1 MGFIMIDVI
10 IIGGGHN
17 GLVCANYLAMA
28 GKKVKI
34 IERRGIIGGAA
45 VTEEFYP
52 GFRNSVASYTVSLL
66 NPKVIKDLE
75 LKKYG
80 LKIVHRKVNNF
91 WPHKNGNCLAFL
103 LGDNE
108 LRNEISQFS
117 AQDSKALDRYFRDI
131 NMVAD
136 LIREFLLE
144 TPPNVGSGFKE
155 IFKTVKFGNRLRKLS
170 IEDQRIVM
178 DIFTKSVSDFL
189 NNYFENQYVKG
200 AFAFDGIVGN
210 YASSETPGSAY
221 VLMHHAF
228 GEVNGVRGVW
238 GHAIGGMGS
247 ITEAMSKSAREKGVE
262 IQLCNSVKRVVIKNN
277 KACGVLLDNGDRIEA
292 KIIVS
297 NLNPS
302 LLYNQLIRE
311 GELPLDFSRRMKNY
325 KNGSGTFRMNVAL
338 DKLPEFSCLSNQIR
352 SNSDYLTGGI
362 IIAPT
367 CEYIDKAY
375 LDSKQN
381 GWSKEPIV
389 EMLIPTTLDK
399 TLAPKG
405 KHVASLFCQQF
416 DPNVDWDSKREEVAD
431 LIINTVE
438 IYSPGFKESILGKQI
453 LSPLDLERVFGLVK
467 GDIMHGNMSLDQIYS
482 ARPMIGYG
490 NYRSP
495 IKNLYLCG
503 AGTHPGGGVTG
514 APGHNAANE
523 ILVDHR

>member
-1 MGFIMIDVI
+1 MIDAI

-28 GKKVKI
+28 GKRVKI
-34 IERRGIIGGAA
+34 YERRDIVGGAA
-45 VTEEFYP
+45 VTEEFHP

-66 NPKVIKDLE
+66 NPKVISDLE
-75 LKKYG
+75 LNKYG
-80 LKIVHRKVNNF
+80 LQIVHRKVNNF

-103 LGDNE
+103 LDDNE
-108 LRNEISQFS
+108 LRKEISQFS
-117 AQDSKALDRYFRDI
+117 IEDSRALDRYFRDI

-144 TPPNVGSGFKE
+144 TPPNVGSGIKE
-155 IFKTVKFGNRLRKLS
+155 IFKTIKFGNRLRKLS

-247 ITEAMSKSAREKGVE
+247 ITDAMSKSAAAKDVE
-262 IQLCNSVKRVVIKNN
+262 IELGTSVKRVIIKNN
-277 KACGVLLDNGDRIEA
+277 KACGVLLDNGNMEEA

-302 LLYNQLIRE
+302 LLYNQLIGE

-338 DKLPEFSCLSNQIR
+338 DKLPEFSCLNNQLR
-352 SNSDYLTGGI
+352 TNLDYLTGGI

-375 LDSKQN
+375 LDSKLN
-381 GWSKEPIV
+381 GWSKDPIV

-399 TLAPKG
+399 TLAPEG

-416 DPNVDWDSKREEVAD
+416 DPDVDWDSNREEVAE
-431 LIINTVE
+431 LIVDTVE
-438 IYSPGFKESILGKQI
+438 IYAPGFKNSILGKQI
-453 LSPLDLERVFGLVK
+453 FSPLDLERVFGLVK
-467 GDIMHGNMSLDQIYS
+467 GDIMHGNMSLDQIFS
-482 ARPMIGYG
+482 ARPIIGYG

-514 APGHNAANE
+514 APGHNAAQE

>member
-1 MGFIMIDVI
+1 MIDAI

-34 IERRGIIGGAA
+34 FESRGIIGGAA
-45 VTEEFYP
+45 VTEEFHP

-66 NPKVIKDLE
+66 NPKVISDLE
-75 LKKYG
+75 LNKYG
-80 LKIVHRKVNNF
+80 LQIVHRKVNNF

-103 LGDNE
+103 LDDNE
-108 LRNEISQFS
+108 LRKEISQFS
-117 AQDSKALDRYFRDI
+117 IEDSKALDRYFRDI

-144 TPPNVGSGFKE
+144 TPPNVGSGIKE
-155 IFKTVKFGNRLRKLS
+155 IFKTIKFGNRLRKLS

-247 ITEAMSKSAREKGVE
+247 ITDAMSKSAAAKDVE
-262 IQLCNSVKRVVIKNN
+262 IVLGTSVKRVIIKNN
-277 KACGVLLDNGDRIEA
+277 KACGVLLDNGDMEEA

-302 LLYNQLIRE
+302 LLYNQLIGE
-311 GELPLDFSRRMKNY
+311 GEVPLDFSRRMKNY

-338 DKLPEFSCLSNQIR
+338 DKLPEFTCLNNQLR
-352 SNSDYLTGGI
+352 TNLDYLTGGI

-375 LDSKQN
+375 LDSKLN

-399 TLAPKG
+399 TLAPEG

-416 DPNVDWDSKREEVAD
+416 DPDVDWDSNREEVAD
-431 LIINTVE
+431 LIIDTVE
-438 IYSPGFKESILGKQI
+438 IYAPGFKDSILGKQI
-453 LSPLDLERVFGLVK
+453 FSPLDLERVFGLVK
-467 GDIMHGNMSLDQIYS
+467 GDIMHGNMSLDQIFS

-514 APGHNAANE
+514 APGHNAAYE
-523 ILVDHR
+523 ILKDFK

>member
-1 MGFIMIDVI
+1 MIDAI

-34 IERRGIIGGAA
+34 FESRGIIGGAA
-45 VTEEFYP
+45 VTEEFHP

-66 NPKVIKDLE
+66 NPKVISDLE
-75 LKKYG
+75 LNKYG
-80 LKIVHRKVNNF
+80 LQIVHRKVNNF

-103 LGDNE
+103 LDDNE
-108 LRNEISQFS
+108 LRKEISQFS
-117 AQDSKALDRYFRDI
+117 IEDSKALDRYFRDI

-144 TPPNVGSGFKE
+144 TPPNVGSGIKE
-155 IFKTVKFGNRLRKLS
+155 IFKTIKFGNRLRKLS

-247 ITEAMSKSAREKGVE
+247 ITDAMSKSAAAKDVE
-262 IQLCNSVKRVVIKNN
+262 IVLGTSVKRVIIKNN
-277 KACGVLLDNGDRIEA
+277 KACGVLLDNGDMEEA

-302 LLYNQLIRE
+302 LLYNQLIGE

-338 DKLPEFSCLSNQIR
+338 DKLPEFTCLNNQLR
-352 SNSDYLTGGI
+352 TNLDYLTGGI

-375 LDSKQN
+375 LDSKLN

-399 TLAPKG
+399 TLAPEG

-416 DPNVDWDSKREEVAD
+416 DPDVDWDSNREEVAD
-431 LIINTVE
+431 LIIDTVE
-438 IYSPGFKESILGKQI
+438 IYAPGFKNSILGKQI
-453 LSPLDLERVFGLVK
+453 FSPLDLERVFGLVK
-467 GDIMHGNMSLDQIYS
+467 GDIMHGNMSLDQIFS

-514 APGHNAANE
+514 APGHNAAYE
-523 ILVDHR
+523 ILKDFK

>member
-1 MGFIMIDVI
+1 MIDAI

-28 GKKVKI
+28 GKRVKI
-34 IERRGIIGGAA
+34 YERRDIVGGAA

-66 NPKVIKDLE
+66 NPKVISDLE
-75 LKKYG
+75 LNKYG
-80 LKIVHRKVNNF
+80 LQIVHRKVNNF

-103 LGDNE
+103 LDDNE
-108 LRNEISQFS
+108 LRKEISQFS
-117 AQDSKALDRYFRDI
+117 IEDSRALDRYFRDI

-144 TPPNVGSGFKE
+144 TPPNVGSGIKE
-155 IFKTVKFGNRLRKLS
+155 IFKTIKFGNRLRKLS
-170 IEDQRIVM
+170 IEDQRIIM

-247 ITEAMSKSAREKGVE
+247 ITDAMSKSAAAKNVE
-262 IQLCNSVKRVVIKNN
+262 IELGTSVKRVIIKNN
-277 KACGVLLDNGDRIEA
+277 KACGVLLDNGDMEEA

-302 LLYNQLIRE
+302 LLYNQLIGE

-338 DKLPEFSCLSNQIR
+338 DKLPEFSCLNNQLR
-352 SNSDYLTGGI
+352 TNLDYLTGGI

-375 LDSKQN
+375 LDSKLN

-399 TLAPKG
+399 TLAPEG

-416 DPNVDWDSKREEVAD
+416 DPDVDWDSNREEVAE
-431 LIINTVE
+431 LIVDTVE
-438 IYSPGFKESILGKQI
+438 IYAPGFKNSILGKQI
-453 LSPLDLERVFGLVK
+453 FSPLDLERVFGLVK
-467 GDIMHGNMSLDQIYS
+467 GDIMHGNMSLDQIFS

-514 APGHNAANE
+514 APGHNAAQE

>member
-1 MGFIMIDVI
+1 MIDAI

-28 GKKVKI
+28 GKRVKI
-34 IERRGIIGGAA
+34 YERRDIVGGAA
-45 VTEEFYP
+45 VTEEFHP

-66 NPKVIKDLE
+66 NPKVISDLE
-75 LKKYG
+75 LNKYG
-80 LKIVHRKVNNF
+80 LQIVHRKVNNF

-103 LGDNE
+103 LDDNE
-108 LRNEISQFS
+108 LRKEISQFS
-117 AQDSKALDRYFRDI
+117 IEDSRALDRYFRDI

-144 TPPNVGSGFKE
+144 TPPNVGSGIKE
-155 IFKTVKFGNRLRKLS
+155 IFKTIKFGNRLRKLS

-247 ITEAMSKSAREKGVE
+247 ITDAMSKSAAAKDVE
-262 IQLCNSVKRVVIKNN
+262 IELGTSVKRVIIKNN
-277 KACGVLLDNGDRIEA
+277 TACGVLLDNGDMEEA

-302 LLYNQLIRE
+302 LLYNQLIGE

-338 DKLPEFSCLSNQIR
+338 DKLPEFSCLNNQLR
-352 SNSDYLTGGI
+352 TNLDYLTGGI

-375 LDSKQN
+375 LDSKLN
-381 GWSKEPIV
+381 GWSKDPIV

-399 TLAPKG
+399 TLAPEG

-416 DPNVDWDSKREEVAD
+416 DPDVDWDSNREEVAE
-431 LIINTVE
+431 LIVDTVE
-438 IYSPGFKESILGKQI
+438 IYAPGFKNSILGKQI
-453 LSPLDLERVFGLVK
+453 FSPLDLERVFGLVK
-467 GDIMHGNMSLDQIYS
+467 GDIMHGNMSLDQIFS

-514 APGHNAANE
+514 APGHNAAQE

>member
-1 MGFIMIDVI
+1 MIDAI

-34 IERRGIIGGAA
+34 FESRGIIGGAA
-45 VTEEFYP
+45 VTEEFHP

-66 NPKVIKDLE
+66 NPKVISDLE
-75 LKKYG
+75 LNKYG
-80 LKIVHRKVNNF
+80 LQIVHRKVNNF

-103 LGDNE
+103 LDDNE
-108 LRNEISQFS
+108 LRKEISQFS
-117 AQDSKALDRYFRDI
+117 IEDSKALGRYFRDI

-144 TPPNVGSGFKE
+144 TPPNVGSGIKE
-155 IFKTVKFGNRLRKLS
+155 IFKTIKFGNRLRKLS

-247 ITEAMSKSAREKGVE
+247 ITDAMSKSAAAKDVE
-262 IQLCNSVKRVVIKNN
+262 IVLGTSVKRVIIKNN
-277 KACGVLLDNGDRIEA
+277 KACGVLLDNGDMEEA

-302 LLYNQLIRE
+302 LLYNQLIGE

-338 DKLPEFSCLSNQIR
+338 DKLPEFTCLNNQLR
-352 SNSDYLTGGI
+352 TNLDYLTGGI

-375 LDSKQN
+375 LDSKLN

-399 TLAPKG
+399 TLAPEG

-416 DPNVDWDSKREEVAD
+416 DPDVDWDSNREEVAD
-431 LIINTVE
+431 LIIDTVE
-438 IYSPGFKESILGKQI
+438 IYAPGFKDSILGKQI
-453 LSPLDLERVFGLVK
+453 FSPLDLERVFGLVK
-467 GDIMHGNMSLDQIYS
+467 GDIMHGNMSLDQIFS

-514 APGHNAANE
+514 APGHNAAYE
-523 ILVDHR
+523 ILKDFK

>member
-1 MGFIMIDVI
+1 MIDAI

-34 IERRGIIGGAA
+34 FESRGIIGGAA
-45 VTEEFYP
+45 VTEEFHP

-66 NPKVIKDLE
+66 NPKVISDLE
-75 LKKYG
+75 LNKYG
-80 LKIVHRKVNNF
+80 LQIVHRKVNNF

-103 LGDNE
+103 LDDNK
-108 LRNEISQFS
+108 LRKEISQFS
-117 AQDSKALDRYFRDI
+117 IEDSKALDRYFRDI

-144 TPPNVGSGFKE
+144 TPPNVGSGIKE
-155 IFKTVKFGNRLRKLS
+155 IFKTIKFGNRLRKLS

-247 ITEAMSKSAREKGVE
+247 ITDAMSKSAAAKDVE
-262 IQLCNSVKRVVIKNN
+262 IVLGTSVKRVIIKNN
-277 KACGVLLDNGDRIEA
+277 KACGVLLDNGDMEEA

-302 LLYNQLIRE
+302 LLYNQLIGE
-311 GELPLDFSRRMKNY
+311 GEVPLDFSRRMKNY

-338 DKLPEFSCLSNQIR
+338 DKLPEFTCLNNQLR
-352 SNSDYLTGGI
+352 TNLDYLTGGI

-375 LDSKQN
+375 LDSKLN

-399 TLAPKG
+399 TLAPEG

-416 DPNVDWDSKREEVAD
+416 DPDVDWDSNREEVAD
-431 LIINTVE
+431 LIIDTVE
-438 IYSPGFKESILGKQI
+438 IYAPGFKDSILGVQI
-453 LSPLDLERVFGLVK
+453 FSPLDLERVFGLVK
-467 GDIMHGNMSLDQIYS
+467 GDIMHGNMSLDQIFS

-514 APGHNAANE
+514 APGHNAAYE
-523 ILVDHR
+523 ILKDFK

>member
-1 MGFIMIDVI
+1 
-10 IIGGGHN
+10 
-17 GLVCANYLAMA
+17 
-28 GKKVKI
+28 
-34 IERRGIIGGAA
+34 
-45 VTEEFYP
+45 
-52 GFRNSVASYTVSLL
+52 
-66 NPKVIKDLE
+66 
-75 LKKYG
+75 
-80 LKIVHRKVNNF
+80 
-91 WPHKNGNCLAFL
+91 
-103 LGDNE
+103 
-108 LRNEISQFS
+108 
-117 AQDSKALDRYFRDI
+117 
-131 NMVAD
+131 MVAD

-144 TPPNVGSGFKE
+144 TPPNVGSGIKE
-155 IFKTVKFGNRLRKLS
+155 IFKTIKFGNRLRKLS

-247 ITEAMSKSAREKGVE
+247 ITDAMSKSAAAKDVE
-262 IQLCNSVKRVVIKNN
+262 IVLGTSVKRVIIKNN
-277 KACGVLLDNGDRIEA
+277 KACGVLLDNGDMEEA

-302 LLYNQLIRE
+302 LLYNQLIGE

-338 DKLPEFSCLSNQIR
+338 DKLPEFTCLNNQLR
-352 SNSDYLTGGI
+352 TNLDYLTGGI

-375 LDSKQN
+375 LDSKLN

-399 TLAPKG
+399 TLAPEG

-416 DPNVDWDSKREEVAD
+416 DPDVDWDSNREEVAD
-431 LIINTVE
+431 LIIDTVE
-438 IYSPGFKESILGKQI
+438 IYAPGFKNSILGKQI
-453 LSPLDLERVFGLVK
+453 FSPLDLERVFGLVK
-467 GDIMHGNMSLDQIYS
+467 GDIMHGNMSLDQIFS

-514 APGHNAANE
+514 APGHNAAYE
-523 ILVDHR
+523 ILKDFK

>member
-1 MGFIMIDVI
+1 MIDAI

-34 IERRGIIGGAA
+34 FESRGIIGGAA
-45 VTEEFYP
+45 VTEEFHP

-66 NPKVIKDLE
+66 NPKVISDLE
-75 LKKYG
+75 LNKYG
-80 LKIVHRKVNNF
+80 LQIVHRKVNNF

-103 LGDNE
+103 LDDNE
-108 LRNEISQFS
+108 LRKEISQFS
-117 AQDSKALDRYFRDI
+117 IEDSKALDRYFRDI

-144 TPPNVGSGFKE
+144 TPPNVGSGIKE
-155 IFKTVKFGNRLRKLS
+155 IFKTIKFGNRLRKLS

-247 ITEAMSKSAREKGVE
+247 ITDAMSKSAAAKDVE
-262 IQLCNSVKRVVIKNN
+262 IVLGTSVKRVIIKNN
-277 KACGVLLDNGDRIEA
+277 KACGVLLDNGDMEEA

-302 LLYNQLIRE
+302 LLYNQLLGE
-311 GELPLDFSRRMKNY
+311 GEVPLDFSRRMKNY

-338 DKLPEFSCLSNQIR
+338 DKLPEFTCLNNQLR
-352 SNSDYLTGGI
+352 TNLDYLTGGI

-375 LDSKQN
+375 LDSKLN

-399 TLAPKG
+399 TLAPEG

-416 DPNVDWDSKREEVAD
+416 DPDVDWDSNREEVAD
-431 LIINTVE
+431 LIIDTVE
-438 IYSPGFKESILGKQI
+438 IYAPGFKDSILGVQI
-453 LSPLDLERVFGLVK
+453 FSPLDLERVFGLVK
-467 GDIMHGNMSLDQIYS
+467 GDIMHGNMSLDQIFS

-514 APGHNAANE
+514 APGHNAAYE
-523 ILVDHR
+523 ILKDFK

>member
-1 MGFIMIDVI
+1 MIDAI

-28 GKKVKI
+28 GKRVKI
-34 IERRGIIGGAA
+34 YERRDIIGGAA
-45 VTEEFYP
+45 VTEEFHP

-66 NPKVIKDLE
+66 NPKVISDLE
-75 LKKYG
+75 LNKYG
-80 LKIVHRKVNNF
+80 LQIVHRKVNNF

-103 LGDNE
+103 LDDNE
-108 LRNEISQFS
+108 LRKEISQFS
-117 AQDSKALDRYFRDI
+117 IEDSRALDRYFRDI

-144 TPPNVGSGFKE
+144 TPPNVGSGIKE
-155 IFKTVKFGNRLRKLS
+155 IFKTIKFGNRLRKLS

-247 ITEAMSKSAREKGVE
+247 ITDAMSKSAAAKDVE
-262 IQLCNSVKRVVIKNN
+262 IELGTSVKRVIIKNN
-277 KACGVLLDNGDRIEA
+277 KACGVLLDNGDMEEA

-302 LLYNQLIRE
+302 LLYNQLIGE

-338 DKLPEFSCLSNQIR
+338 DKLPEFSCLNNQLR
-352 SNSDYLTGGI
+352 TNLDYLTGGI

-375 LDSKQN
+375 LDSKLN

-399 TLAPKG
+399 TLAPEG

-416 DPNVDWDSKREEVAD
+416 DPDVDWDSNREEVAE
-431 LIINTVE
+431 LIVDTVE
-438 IYSPGFKESILGKQI
+438 IYAPGFKNSILGKQI
-453 LSPLDLERVFGLVK
+453 FSPLDLERVFGLVK
-467 GDIMHGNMSLDQIYS
+467 GDIMHGNMSLDQIFS

-514 APGHNAANE
+514 APGHNAAQE

>member
-1 MGFIMIDVI
+1 MIDAI

-17 GLVCANYLAMA
+17 GLVCANYLAIA
-28 GKKVKI
+28 GKRVKI
-34 IERRGIIGGAA
+34 YERRDIVGGAA
-45 VTEEFYP
+45 VTEEFHP

-66 NPKVIKDLE
+66 NPKVISDLE
-75 LKKYG
+75 LNKYG
-80 LKIVHRKVNNF
+80 LQIVHRKVNNF

-103 LGDNE
+103 LDDNE
-108 LRNEISQFS
+108 LRKEISQFS
-117 AQDSKALDRYFRDI
+117 IEDSRALDRYFRDI

-144 TPPNVGSGFKE
+144 TPPKVGSGIKE
-155 IFKTVKFGNRLRKLS
+155 IFKTIKFGNRLRKLS

-247 ITEAMSKSAREKGVE
+247 ITDAMSKSAAAKDVE
-262 IQLCNSVKRVVIKNN
+262 IELGTSVKRVIIKNN
-277 KACGVLLDNGDRIEA
+277 TACGVLLDNGDMEEA

-302 LLYNQLIRE
+302 LLYNQLIGE

-338 DKLPEFSCLSNQIR
+338 DKLPEFSCLNNQLR
-352 SNSDYLTGGI
+352 TNLDYLTGGI

-375 LDSKQN
+375 LDSKLN
-381 GWSKEPIV
+381 GWSKDPIV

-399 TLAPKG
+399 TLAPEG

-416 DPNVDWDSKREEVAD
+416 DPDVDWDTNREEVAE
-431 LIINTVE
+431 LIVDTVE
-438 IYSPGFKESILGKQI
+438 IYAPGFKNSILGKQI
-453 LSPLDLERVFGLVK
+453 FSPLDLERVFGLVK
-467 GDIMHGNMSLDQIYS
+467 GDIMHGNMSLDQIFS

-514 APGHNAANE
+514 APGHNAAQE

>member
-1 MGFIMIDVI
+1 MIDAI

-28 GKKVKI
+28 GKRVKI
-34 IERRGIIGGAA
+34 YERRDIVGGAA
-45 VTEEFYP
+45 VTEEFHP

-66 NPKVIKDLE
+66 NPKVISDLE
-75 LKKYG
+75 LNKYG
-80 LKIVHRKVNNF
+80 LQIVHRKVNNF

-103 LGDNE
+103 LDDNE
-108 LRNEISQFS
+108 LRKEISQFS
-117 AQDSKALDRYFRDI
+117 IEDSRALDRYFRDI

-136 LIREFLLE
+136 LVREFLLE
-144 TPPNVGSGFKE
+144 TPPNVGSGIKE
-155 IFKTVKFGNRLRKLS
+155 IFKTIKFGNRLRKLS

-247 ITEAMSKSAREKGVE
+247 ITDAMSKSAAAKDVE
-262 IQLCNSVKRVVIKNN
+262 IELGTSVKRVIIKNN
-277 KACGVLLDNGDRIEA
+277 KACGVLLDNGDMEEA

-302 LLYNQLIRE
+302 LLYNQLIGE

-338 DKLPEFSCLSNQIR
+338 DKLPEFSCLNNQLR
-352 SNSDYLTGGI
+352 TNLDYLTGGI

-375 LDSKQN
+375 LDSKLN

-399 TLAPKG
+399 TLAPEG

-416 DPNVDWDSKREEVAD
+416 DPDVDWDSNREEVAD
-431 LIINTVE
+431 LIIDTVE
-438 IYSPGFKESILGKQI
+438 IYAPGFKNSILGKQI
-453 LSPLDLERVFGLVK
+453 FSPLDLERVFGLVR
-467 GDIMHGNMSLDQIYS
+467 GDIMHGNMSLDQIFS

-514 APGHNAANE
+514 APGHNAAQE

>member
-1 MGFIMIDVI
+1 MIDAI

-28 GKKVKI
+28 GKRVKI
-34 IERRGIIGGAA
+34 YERRDIVGGAA
-45 VTEEFYP
+45 VTEEFHP

-66 NPKVIKDLE
+66 NPKVISDLE
-75 LKKYG
+75 LNKYG
-80 LKIVHRKVNNF
+80 LQIVHRKVNNF

-103 LGDNE
+103 LDDNE
-108 LRNEISQFS
+108 LRKEISQFS
-117 AQDSKALDRYFRDI
+117 IEDSKALDRYFRDI

-144 TPPNVGSGFKE
+144 TPPNVGSGIKE
-155 IFKTVKFGNRLRKLS
+155 IFKTIKFGNRLRKLS

-247 ITEAMSKSAREKGVE
+247 ITDAMSKSAAAKDVE
-262 IQLCNSVKRVVIKNN
+262 IVLGTSVKRVIIKNN
-277 KACGVLLDNGDRIEA
+277 KACGVLLDNGDMEEA

-302 LLYNQLIRE
+302 LLYNQLIGE

-338 DKLPEFSCLSNQIR
+338 DKLPEFTCLNNQLR
-352 SNSDYLTGGI
+352 TNLDYLTGGI

-375 LDSKQN
+375 LDSKLN

-399 TLAPKG
+399 TLAPEG

-416 DPNVDWDSKREEVAD
+416 DPDVDWDSNREEVAD
-431 LIINTVE
+431 LIIDTVE
-438 IYSPGFKESILGKQI
+438 IYAPGFKNSILGKQI
-453 LSPLDLERVFGLVK
+453 FSPLDLERVFGLVR
-467 GDIMHGNMSLDQIYS
+467 GDIMHGNMSLDQIFS

-514 APGHNAANE
+514 APGHNAAQE

>member
-1 MGFIMIDVI
+1 MIDAI

-34 IERRGIIGGAA
+34 FESRGIIGGAA
-45 VTEEFYP
+45 VTEEFHP

-66 NPKVIKDLE
+66 NPKVISDLE
-75 LKKYG
+75 LNKYG
-80 LKIVHRKVNNF
+80 LQIVHRKVNNF

-103 LGDNE
+103 LDDNE
-108 LRNEISQFS
+108 LRKEISQFS
-117 AQDSKALDRYFRDI
+117 IEDSKALGRYFRDI

-144 TPPNVGSGFKE
+144 TPPNVGSGIKE
-155 IFKTVKFGNRLRKLS
+155 IFKTIKFGNRLRKLS

-247 ITEAMSKSAREKGVE
+247 ITDAMSKSAAAKDVE
-262 IQLCNSVKRVVIKNN
+262 IVLGTSVKRVIIKNN
-277 KACGVLLDNGDRIEA
+277 KACGVLLDNGDMEEA

-302 LLYNQLIRE
+302 LLYNQLIGE

-338 DKLPEFSCLSNQIR
+338 DKLPEFSCLNNQLR
-352 SNSDYLTGGI
+352 TNLDYLTGGI

-375 LDSKQN
+375 LDSKLN

-399 TLAPKG
+399 TLAPEG
-405 KHVASLFCQQF
+405 KHGASLFCQQF
-416 DPNVDWDSKREEVAD
+416 DPDVDWDSNREEVAD
-431 LIINTVE
+431 LIIDTVE
-438 IYSPGFKESILGKQI
+438 IYAPGFKNSILGKQI
-453 LSPLDLERVFGLVK
+453 FSPLDLERVFGLVK
-467 GDIMHGNMSLDQIYS
+467 GDIMHGNMSLDQIFS

-514 APGHNAANE
+514 APGHNAAYE
-523 ILVDHR
+523 ILKDFK

>member
-1 MGFIMIDVI
+1 MIDAI

-34 IERRGIIGGAA
+34 FESRGIIGGAA
-45 VTEEFYP
+45 VTEEFHP

-66 NPKVIKDLE
+66 NPKVISDLE
-75 LKKYG
+75 LNKYG
-80 LKIVHRKVNNF
+80 LQIVHRKVNNF

-103 LGDNE
+103 LDDNE
-108 LRNEISQFS
+108 LRKEISQFS
-117 AQDSKALDRYFRDI
+117 IEDSKALDRYFRDI

-144 TPPNVGSGFKE
+144 TPPNVGSGIKE
-155 IFKTVKFGNRLRKLS
+155 IFKTIKFGNRLRKLS

-247 ITEAMSKSAREKGVE
+247 ITDAMSKSAAAKDVE
-262 IQLCNSVKRVVIKNN
+262 IVLGTSVKRVIIKNN
-277 KACGVLLDNGDRIEA
+277 KACGVLLDNGDMEEA

-302 LLYNQLIRE
+302 LLYNQLIGE
-311 GELPLDFSRRMKNY
+311 GEVPLDFSRRMKNY

-338 DKLPEFSCLSNQIR
+338 DKLPEFTCLNNQLR
-352 SNSDYLTGGI
+352 TNLDYLTGGI

-375 LDSKQN
+375 LDSKLN

-399 TLAPKG
+399 TLAPEG

-416 DPNVDWDSKREEVAD
+416 DPDVDWDSNREEVAD
-431 LIINTVE
+431 LIIDTVE
-438 IYSPGFKESILGKQI
+438 IYAPGFKDSILGVQI
-453 LSPLDLERVFGLVK
+453 FSPLDLERVFGLVK
-467 GDIMHGNMSLDQIYS
+467 GDIMHGNMSLDQIFS

-514 APGHNAANE
+514 APGHNAAYE
-523 ILVDHR
+523 ILKDFK

>member
-1 MGFIMIDVI
+1 MIDAI

-28 GKKVKI
+28 GKRVKI
-34 IERRGIIGGAA
+34 YERRDIVGGAA

-66 NPKVIKDLE
+66 NPKVISDLE
-75 LKKYG
+75 LNKYG
-80 LKIVHRKVNNF
+80 LQIVHRKVNNF

-103 LGDNE
+103 LDDNE
-108 LRNEISQFS
+108 LRKEISQFS
-117 AQDSKALDRYFRDI
+117 IEDSRALDRYFRDI

-144 TPPNVGSGFKE
+144 TPPNVGSGIKE
-155 IFKTVKFGNRLRKLS
+155 IFKTIKFGNRLRKLS
-170 IEDQRIVM
+170 IEDQRIIM

-247 ITEAMSKSAREKGVE
+247 ITDAMSKSAAAKDVE
-262 IQLCNSVKRVVIKNN
+262 IELGTSVKKVIIKNN
-277 KACGVLLDNGDRIEA
+277 KACGVLLDNGDMEEA

-302 LLYNQLIRE
+302 LLYNQLIGE

-338 DKLPEFSCLSNQIR
+338 DKLPEFSCLNNQLR
-352 SNSDYLTGGI
+352 TNLDYLTGGI

-375 LDSKQN
+375 LDSKLN

-399 TLAPKG
+399 TLAPEG

-416 DPNVDWDSKREEVAD
+416 DPDVDWDSNREEVAE
-431 LIINTVE
+431 LIVDTVE
-438 IYSPGFKESILGKQI
+438 IYAPGFKNSILGKQI
-453 LSPLDLERVFGLVK
+453 FSPLDLERVFGLVK
-467 GDIMHGNMSLDQIYS
+467 GDIMHGNMSLDQIFS

-514 APGHNAANE
+514 APGHNAAQE

>member
-1 MGFIMIDVI
+1 MIDAI

-34 IERRGIIGGAA
+34 FESRGIIGGAA
-45 VTEEFYP
+45 VTEEFHP

-66 NPKVIKDLE
+66 NPKVISDLE
-75 LKKYG
+75 LNKYG
-80 LKIVHRKVNNF
+80 LQIVHRKVNNF

-103 LGDNE
+103 LDDNE
-108 LRNEISQFS
+108 LRKEISQFS
-117 AQDSKALDRYFRDI
+117 IEDSRALDRYFRDI

-136 LIREFLLE
+136 LVREFLLE
-144 TPPNVGSGFKE
+144 TPPNVGSGIKE
-155 IFKTVKFGNRLRKLS
+155 IFKTIKFGNRLRKLS

-247 ITEAMSKSAREKGVE
+247 ITDAMSKSAAAKDVE
-262 IQLCNSVKRVVIKNN
+262 IELGTSVKRVIIKNN
-277 KACGVLLDNGDRIEA
+277 KACGVLLDNGDMEEA

-302 LLYNQLIRE
+302 LLYNQLIGE

-338 DKLPEFSCLSNQIR
+338 DKLPEFSCLNNQLR
-352 SNSDYLTGGI
+352 TNLDYLTGGI

-375 LDSKQN
+375 LDSKLN

-399 TLAPKG
+399 TLAPEG

-416 DPNVDWDSKREEVAD
+416 DPDVDWDSNREEVAD
-431 LIINTVE
+431 LIIDTVE
-438 IYSPGFKESILGKQI
+438 IYAPGFKNSILGKQI
-453 LSPLDLERVFGLVK
+453 FSPLDLERVFGLVK
-467 GDIMHGNMSLDQIYS
+467 GDIMHGNMSLDQIFS

-514 APGHNAANE
+514 APGHNAAYE
-523 ILVDHR
+523 ILKDFK

>member
-1 MGFIMIDVI
+1 MIDAI

-28 GKKVKI
+28 GKRVKI
-34 IERRGIIGGAA
+34 YERRDIVGGAA
-45 VTEEFYP
+45 VTEEFHP

-66 NPKVIKDLE
+66 NPKVISDLE
-75 LKKYG
+75 LNKYG
-80 LKIVHRKVNNF
+80 LQIVHRKVNNF

-103 LGDNE
+103 LDDNE
-108 LRNEISQFS
+108 LRKEISQFS
-117 AQDSKALDRYFRDI
+117 IEDSRALDRYFRDI

-136 LIREFLLE
+136 LVREFLLE
-144 TPPNVGSGFKE
+144 TPPNVGSGIKE
-155 IFKTVKFGNRLRKLS
+155 IFKTIKFGNRLRKLS

-247 ITEAMSKSAREKGVE
+247 ITDAMSKSAAAKDVE
-262 IQLCNSVKRVVIKNN
+262 IELGTSVKRVIIKNN
-277 KACGVLLDNGDRIEA
+277 KACGVLLDNGDMEEA

-302 LLYNQLIRE
+302 LLYNQLIGE

-338 DKLPEFSCLSNQIR
+338 DKLPEFTCLNNQLR
-352 SNSDYLTGGI
+352 TNLDYLTGGI

-375 LDSKQN
+375 LDSKLN

-399 TLAPKG
+399 TLAPEG

-416 DPNVDWDSKREEVAD
+416 DPDVDWDSNREEVAE
-431 LIINTVE
+431 LIVDTVE
-438 IYSPGFKESILGKQI
+438 IYAPGFKNSILGKQI
-453 LSPLDLERVFGLVK
+453 FSPLDLERVFGLVR
-467 GDIMHGNMSLDQIYS
+467 GDIMHGNMSLDQIFS

-514 APGHNAANE
+514 APGHNAAQE

>member
-1 MGFIMIDVI
+1 MIDAI

-28 GKKVKI
+28 GKRVKI
-34 IERRGIIGGAA
+34 YERRDIVGGAA
-45 VTEEFYP
+45 VTEEFHP

-66 NPKVIKDLE
+66 NPKVISDLE
-75 LKKYG
+75 LNKYG
-80 LKIVHRKVNNF
+80 LQIVHRKVNNF

-103 LGDNE
+103 LDDNE
-108 LRNEISQFS
+108 LRKEISQFS
-117 AQDSKALDRYFRDI
+117 IEDSRALDRYFRDI

-144 TPPNVGSGFKE
+144 TPPNVGGGIKE
-155 IFKTVKFGNRLRKLS
+155 IFKTIKFGNRLRKLS

-247 ITEAMSKSAREKGVE
+247 ITDAMSKSAAAKDVE
-262 IQLCNSVKRVVIKNN
+262 IELGTSVKRVIIKNN
-277 KACGVLLDNGDRIEA
+277 KACGVLLDNGNMEEA

-302 LLYNQLIRE
+302 LLYNQLIGE

-338 DKLPEFSCLSNQIR
+338 DKLPEFSCLNNQLR
-352 SNSDYLTGGI
+352 TNLDYLTGGI

-375 LDSKQN
+375 LDSKLN
-381 GWSKEPIV
+381 GWSKDPIV

-399 TLAPKG
+399 TLAPEG

-416 DPNVDWDSKREEVAD
+416 DPDVDWDSNREEVAE
-431 LIINTVE
+431 LIVDTVE
-438 IYSPGFKESILGKQI
+438 IYAPGFKNSILGKQI
-453 LSPLDLERVFGLVK
+453 FSPLDLERVFGLVK
-467 GDIMHGNMSLDQIYS
+467 GDIMHGNMSLDQIFS
-482 ARPMIGYG
+482 ARPIIGYG

-514 APGHNAANE
+514 APGHNAAQE

>member
-1 MGFIMIDVI
+1 MIDAI

-34 IERRGIIGGAA
+34 FESRGIIGGAA
-45 VTEEFYP
+45 VTEEFHP

-66 NPKVIKDLE
+66 NPKVISDLE
-75 LKKYG
+75 LNKYG
-80 LKIVHRKVNNF
+80 LQIVHRKVNNF

-103 LGDNE
+103 LDDNE
-108 LRNEISQFS
+108 LRKEISQFS
-117 AQDSKALDRYFRDI
+117 IEDSKALGRYFRDI

-144 TPPNVGSGFKE
+144 TPPNVGSGIKE
-155 IFKTVKFGNRLRKLS
+155 IFKTIKFGNRLRKLS

-247 ITEAMSKSAREKGVE
+247 ITDAMSKSAAAKDVE
-262 IQLCNSVKRVVIKNN
+262 IVLGTSVKRVIIKNN
-277 KACGVLLDNGDRIEA
+277 KACGVLLDNGDMEEA

-302 LLYNQLIRE
+302 LLYNQLIGE

-338 DKLPEFSCLSNQIR
+338 DKLPEFSCLNNQLR
-352 SNSDYLTGGI
+352 TNLDYLTGGI

-375 LDSKQN
+375 LDSKLN

-399 TLAPKG
+399 TLAPEG

-416 DPNVDWDSKREEVAD
+416 DPDVDWDSNREEVAD
-431 LIINTVE
+431 LIIDTVE
-438 IYSPGFKESILGKQI
+438 IYAPGFKNSILGKQI
-453 LSPLDLERVFGLVK
+453 FSPLDLERVFGLVK
-467 GDIMHGNMSLDQIYS
+467 GDIMHGNMSLDQIFS

-514 APGHNAANE
+514 APGHNAAYE
-523 ILVDHR
+523 ILKDFK

>member
-1 MGFIMIDVI
+1 MIDAI

-34 IERRGIIGGAA
+34 FESRGIIGGAA
-45 VTEEFYP
+45 VTEEFHP

-66 NPKVIKDLE
+66 NPKVISDLE
-75 LKKYG
+75 LNKYG
-80 LKIVHRKVNNF
+80 LQIVHRKVNNF

-103 LGDNE
+103 LDDNK
-108 LRNEISQFS
+108 LRKEISQFS
-117 AQDSKALDRYFRDI
+117 IEDSKALDRYFRDI

-144 TPPNVGSGFKE
+144 TPPNVGSGIKE
-155 IFKTVKFGNRLRKLS
+155 IFKTIKFGNRLRKLS
-170 IEDQRIVM
+170 IEEQRIVM

-247 ITEAMSKSAREKGVE
+247 ITDAMSKSAAAKDVE
-262 IQLCNSVKRVVIKNN
+262 IVLGTSVKRVIIKNN
-277 KACGVLLDNGDRIEA
+277 KACGVLLDNGDMEEA

-302 LLYNQLIRE
+302 LLYNQLIGE
-311 GELPLDFSRRMKNY
+311 GEVPLDISRRMKNY

-338 DKLPEFSCLSNQIR
+338 DKLPEFTCLNNQLR
-352 SNSDYLTGGI
+352 TNLDYLTGGI

-375 LDSKQN
+375 LDSKLN

-399 TLAPKG
+399 TLAPEG

-416 DPNVDWDSKREEVAD
+416 DPDVDWDSNREEVAD
-431 LIINTVE
+431 LIIDTVE
-438 IYSPGFKESILGKQI
+438 IYAPGFKDSILGVQI
-453 LSPLDLERVFGLVK
+453 FSPLDLERVFGLVK
-467 GDIMHGNMSLDQIYS
+467 GDIMHGNMSLDQIFS

-514 APGHNAANE
+514 APGHNAAYE
-523 ILVDHR
+523 ILKDFK

>member
-1 MGFIMIDVI
+1 MIDAI

-28 GKKVKI
+28 GKRVKI
-34 IERRGIIGGAA
+34 YERRDIVGGAA
-45 VTEEFYP
+45 VTEEFHP

-66 NPKVIKDLE
+66 NPKVISDLE
-75 LKKYG
+75 LNKYG
-80 LKIVHRKVNNF
+80 LQIVHRKVNNF

-103 LGDNE
+103 LDDNE
-108 LRNEISQFS
+108 LRKEISQFS
-117 AQDSKALDRYFRDI
+117 IEDSRALDRYFRDI

-144 TPPNVGSGFKE
+144 TPPNVGSGIKE
-155 IFKTVKFGNRLRKLS
+155 IFKTIKFGNRLRKLS

-247 ITEAMSKSAREKGVE
+247 ITDAMSKSAAAKDVE
-262 IQLCNSVKRVVIKNN
+262 IELGTSVKRVIIKNN
-277 KACGVLLDNGDRIEA
+277 KACGVLLDNGDMEEA

-302 LLYNQLIRE
+302 LLYNQLIGE

-338 DKLPEFSCLSNQIR
+338 DKLPEFSCLNNQLR
-352 SNSDYLTGGI
+352 TNLDYLTGGI

-375 LDSKQN
+375 LDSKLN
-381 GWSKEPIV
+381 GWSKDPIV

-399 TLAPKG
+399 TLAPEG

-416 DPNVDWDSKREEVAD
+416 DPDVDWDSNREEVAE
-431 LIINTVE
+431 LIVDTVE
-438 IYSPGFKESILGKQI
+438 IYAPGFKNSILGKQI
-453 LSPLDLERVFGLVK
+453 FSPLDLERVFGLVK
-467 GDIMHGNMSLDQIYS
+467 GDIMHGNMSLDQIFS

-514 APGHNAANE
+514 APGHNAAQE

>member
-1 MGFIMIDVI
+1 MIDAI

-28 GKKVKI
+28 GKRVKI
-34 IERRGIIGGAA
+34 YERRDIVGGAA

-66 NPKVIKDLE
+66 NPKVISDLE
-75 LKKYG
+75 LNKYG
-80 LKIVHRKVNNF
+80 LQIVHRKVNNF

-103 LGDNE
+103 LDDNE
-108 LRNEISQFS
+108 LRKEISQFS
-117 AQDSKALDRYFRDI
+117 IEDSRALDRYFRDI

-144 TPPNVGSGFKE
+144 TPPNVGSGIKE
-155 IFKTVKFGNRLRKLS
+155 IFKTIKFGNRLRKLS
-170 IEDQRIVM
+170 IEDQRIIM

-247 ITEAMSKSAREKGVE
+247 ITDAMSKSAAAKDVE
-262 IQLCNSVKRVVIKNN
+262 IELGTSVKRVIIKNN
-277 KACGVLLDNGDRIEA
+277 KACGVLLDNGDMEEA

-302 LLYNQLIRE
+302 LLYNQLIGE

-338 DKLPEFSCLSNQIR
+338 DKLPEFSCLNNQLR
-352 SNSDYLTGGI
+352 TNLDYLTGGI

-375 LDSKQN
+375 LDSKLN

-399 TLAPKG
+399 TLAPEG

-416 DPNVDWDSKREEVAD
+416 DPDVDWDSNREEVAE
-431 LIINTVE
+431 LIVDTVE
-438 IYSPGFKESILGKQI
+438 IYAPGFKNSILGKQI
-453 LSPLDLERVFGLVK
+453 FSPLDLERVFGLVK
-467 GDIMHGNMSLDQIYS
+467 GDIMHGNMSLDQIFS

-514 APGHNAANE
+514 APGHNAAQE

>member
-1 MGFIMIDVI
+1 MIDAI

-28 GKKVKI
+28 GKRVKI
-34 IERRGIIGGAA
+34 YERRDIVGGAA
-45 VTEEFYP
+45 VTEEFHP

-66 NPKVIKDLE
+66 NPKVISDLE
-75 LKKYG
+75 LNKYG
-80 LKIVHRKVNNF
+80 LQIVHRKVNNF

-103 LGDNE
+103 LDDNE
-108 LRNEISQFS
+108 LRKEISQFS
-117 AQDSKALDRYFRDI
+117 IEDSRALDRYFRDI

-144 TPPNVGSGFKE
+144 TPPNVGSGIKE
-155 IFKTVKFGNRLRKLS
+155 IFKTIKFGNRLRKLS

-247 ITEAMSKSAREKGVE
+247 ITDAMSKSAAAKDVE
-262 IQLCNSVKRVVIKNN
+262 IELGTSVKRVIIKNN
-277 KACGVLLDNGDRIEA
+277 KACGVLLDNGNMEEA

-302 LLYNQLIRE
+302 LLYNQLIGE

-338 DKLPEFSCLSNQIR
+338 DKLPEFSCLNNQLR
-352 SNSDYLTGGI
+352 TNLDYLTGGI

-375 LDSKQN
+375 LDSKLN

-399 TLAPKG
+399 TLAPEG

-416 DPNVDWDSKREEVAD
+416 DPDVDWDSNREEVAE
-431 LIINTVE
+431 LIVDTVE
-438 IYSPGFKESILGKQI
+438 IYAPGFKNSILGKQI
-453 LSPLDLERVFGLVK
+453 FSPLDLERVFGLVK
-467 GDIMHGNMSLDQIYS
+467 GDIMHGNMSLDQIFS
-482 ARPMIGYG
+482 ARPIIGYG

-514 APGHNAANE
+514 APGHNAAQE

>member
-1 MGFIMIDVI
+1 MFDAI

-28 GKKVKI
+28 GKRVKI
-34 IERRGIIGGAA
+34 FERRDIIGGAA

-66 NPKVIKDLE
+66 NPKVISDLE
-75 LKKYG
+75 LNKYG
-80 LKIVHRKVNNF
+80 LQIVHRKVNNF

-103 LGDNE
+103 LDDNE
-108 LRNEISQFS
+108 LRKEISQFS
-117 AQDSKALDRYFRDI
+117 IEDSKALDRYFRDI
-131 NMVAD
+131 NMVAG

-144 TPPNVGSGFKE
+144 TPPNVGSGIKE
-155 IFKTVKFGNRLRKLS
+155 IFKTIKFGNRLRKLS

-247 ITEAMSKSAREKGVE
+247 ITDAMSKSAATKGVE
-262 IQLCNSVKRVVIKNN
+262 IELGTSVKRVIIKNN
-277 KACGVLLDNGDRIEA
+277 TACGVLLDNGDMEEA

-302 LLYNQLIRE
+302 LLYNQLIGE

-338 DKLPEFSCLSNQIR
+338 DKLPEFSCLNNQLR
-352 SNSDYLTGGI
+352 TNLDYLTGGI

-375 LDSKQN
+375 LDSKLN

-399 TLAPKG
+399 TLAPEG

-416 DPNVDWDSKREEVAD
+416 DPDVDWDTNREEVAE
-431 LIINTVE
+431 LIVDTVE
-438 IYSPGFKESILGKQI
+438 IYAPGFKNSILGKQI
-453 LSPLDLERVFGLVK
+453 FSPLDLERVFGLVK
-467 GDIMHGNMSLDQIYS
+467 GDIMHGNMSLDQIFS

-514 APGHNAANE
+514 APGHNAAYE
-523 ILVDHR
+523 ILKDIK

>member
-1 MGFIMIDVI
+1 MIDAI

-28 GKKVKI
+28 GKRVKI
-34 IERRGIIGGAA
+34 YERRDIVGGAA
-45 VTEEFYP
+45 VTEEFHP

-66 NPKVIKDLE
+66 NPKVISDLE
-75 LKKYG
+75 LNKYG
-80 LKIVHRKVNNF
+80 LQIVHRKVNNF

-103 LGDNE
+103 LDDNE
-108 LRNEISQFS
+108 LRKEISQFS
-117 AQDSKALDRYFRDI
+117 IEDSRALDRYFRDI

-144 TPPNVGSGFKE
+144 TPPNVGSGIKE
-155 IFKTVKFGNRLRKLS
+155 IFKTIKFGNRLRKLS

-247 ITEAMSKSAREKGVE
+247 ITDAMSKSAAAKDVE
-262 IQLCNSVKRVVIKNN
+262 IELGTSVKRVIIKNN
-277 KACGVLLDNGDRIEA
+277 KACGVLLDNGDMEEA

-302 LLYNQLIRE
+302 LLYNQLIGE

-338 DKLPEFSCLSNQIR
+338 DKLPEFSCLNNQLR
-352 SNSDYLTGGI
+352 TNLDYLTGGI

-375 LDSKQN
+375 LDSKLN

-399 TLAPKG
+399 TLAPEG

-416 DPNVDWDSKREEVAD
+416 DPDVDWDTNREEVAE
-431 LIINTVE
+431 LIVDTVE
-438 IYSPGFKESILGKQI
+438 IYAPGFKNSILGKQI
-453 LSPLDLERVFGLVK
+453 FSPLDLERVFGLVK
-467 GDIMHGNMSLDQIYS
+467 GDIMHGNMSLDQIFS

-514 APGHNAANE
+514 APGHNAAQE

>member
-1 MGFIMIDVI
+1 M
-10 IIGGGHN
+10 
-17 GLVCANYLAMA
+17 
-28 GKKVKI
+28 
-34 IERRGIIGGAA
+34 
-45 VTEEFYP
+45 
-52 GFRNSVASYTVSLL
+52 
-66 NPKVIKDLE
+66 
-75 LKKYG
+75 
-80 LKIVHRKVNNF
+80 
-91 WPHKNGNCLAFL
+91 
-103 LGDNE
+103 
-108 LRNEISQFS
+108 
-117 AQDSKALDRYFRDI
+117 
-131 NMVAD
+131 
-136 LIREFLLE
+136 
-144 TPPNVGSGFKE
+144 
-155 IFKTVKFGNRLRKLS
+155 
-170 IEDQRIVM
+170 
-178 DIFTKSVSDFL
+178 

-238 GHAIGGMGS
+238 GHAIGGMGA

-262 IQLCNSVKRVVIKNN
+262 IQLSNSVKRVIIKNN

-338 DKLPEFSCLSNQIR
+338 DKLPEFTCLSNQIR

-431 LIINTVE
+431 LIIDTVE
-438 IYSPGFKESILGKQI
+438 IYSPGFKNSILGKQI

-467 GDIMHGNMSLDQIYS
+467 GDIMHGNMSLDQIFS

>member
-1 MGFIMIDVI
+1 MFDAI

-28 GKKVKI
+28 GKRVKI
-34 IERRGIIGGAA
+34 FERRDIIGGAA

-66 NPKVIKDLE
+66 NPKVISDLE
-75 LKKYG
+75 LNKYG
-80 LKIVHRKVNNF
+80 LQIVHRKVNNF

-103 LGDNE
+103 LDDNE
-108 LRNEISQFS
+108 LRKEISQFS
-117 AQDSKALDRYFRDI
+117 IEDSKALDRYFRDI

-144 TPPNVGSGFKE
+144 TPPNVGSGIKE
-155 IFKTVKFGNRLRKLS
+155 IFKTIKFGNRLRKLS

-247 ITEAMSKSAREKGVE
+247 ITDAMSKSAAAKDVE
-262 IQLCNSVKRVVIKNN
+262 IELGTSVKRVIIKNN
-277 KACGVLLDNGDRIEA
+277 KACGVLLDNGDMEEA

-302 LLYNQLIRE
+302 LLYNQLIGE

-338 DKLPEFSCLSNQIR
+338 DKLPEFSCLNNQLR
-352 SNSDYLTGGI
+352 TNLDYLTGGI

-375 LDSKQN
+375 LDSKLN

-399 TLAPKG
+399 TLAPEG

-416 DPNVDWDSKREEVAD
+416 DPDVDWDSNREEVAE
-431 LIINTVE
+431 LIVDTVE
-438 IYSPGFKESILGKQI
+438 IYAPGFKNSILGKQI
-453 LSPLDLERVFGLVK
+453 FSPLDLERVFGLVK
-467 GDIMHGNMSLDQIYS
+467 GDIMHGNMSLDQIFS

-514 APGHNAANE
+514 APGHNAAQE

>member
-1 MGFIMIDVI
+1 MIDAI

-28 GKKVKI
+28 GKRVKI
-34 IERRGIIGGAA
+34 YERRDIVGGAA
-45 VTEEFYP
+45 VTEEFHP

-66 NPKVIKDLE
+66 NPKVISDLE
-75 LKKYG
+75 LNKYG
-80 LKIVHRKVNNF
+80 LQIVHRKVNNF

-103 LGDNE
+103 LDDNE
-108 LRNEISQFS
+108 LRKEISQFS
-117 AQDSKALDRYFRDI
+117 IEDSRALDRYFRDI

-136 LIREFLLE
+136 LVREFLLE
-144 TPPNVGSGFKE
+144 TPPNVGSGIKE
-155 IFKTVKFGNRLRKLS
+155 IFKTIKFGNRLRKLS

-247 ITEAMSKSAREKGVE
+247 ITDAMSKSAAAKDVE
-262 IQLCNSVKRVVIKNN
+262 IELGTSVKRVIIKNN
-277 KACGVLLDNGDRIEA
+277 KACGVLLDNGDMEEA

-302 LLYNQLIRE
+302 LLYNQLIGE

-338 DKLPEFSCLSNQIR
+338 DKLPEFSCLNNQLR
-352 SNSDYLTGGI
+352 TNLDYLTGGI

-375 LDSKQN
+375 LDSKLN

-399 TLAPKG
+399 TLAPEG

-416 DPNVDWDSKREEVAD
+416 DPDVDWDSNREEVAE
-431 LIINTVE
+431 LIVDTVE
-438 IYSPGFKESILGKQI
+438 IYAPGFKNSILGKQI
-453 LSPLDLERVFGLVK
+453 FSPLDLERVFGLVR
-467 GDIMHGNMSLDQIYS
+467 GDIMHGNMSLDQIFS

-514 APGHNAANE
+514 APGHNAAQE

>member
-1 MGFIMIDVI
+1 MIDAI

-28 GKKVKI
+28 GKRVKI
-34 IERRGIIGGAA
+34 YERRDIVGGAA
-45 VTEEFYP
+45 VTEEFHP

-66 NPKVIKDLE
+66 NPKVISDLE
-75 LKKYG
+75 LNKYG
-80 LKIVHRKVNNF
+80 LQIVHRKVNNF

-103 LGDNE
+103 LDDNE
-108 LRNEISQFS
+108 LRKEISQFS
-117 AQDSKALDRYFRDI
+117 IEDSRALDRYFRDI

-144 TPPNVGSGFKE
+144 TPPNVGGGIKE
-155 IFKTVKFGNRLRKLS
+155 IFKTIKFGNRLRKLS

-247 ITEAMSKSAREKGVE
+247 ITDAMSKSAAAKDVE
-262 IQLCNSVKRVVIKNN
+262 IELGTSVKRVIIKNN
-277 KACGVLLDNGDRIEA
+277 KACGVLLDNGNMEEA

-302 LLYNQLIRE
+302 LLYNQLIGE

-338 DKLPEFSCLSNQIR
+338 DKLPEFSCLNNQLR
-352 SNSDYLTGGI
+352 TNLDYLTGGI

-375 LDSKQN
+375 LDSKLN
-381 GWSKEPIV
+381 GWSKDPIV

-399 TLAPKG
+399 TLAPEG

-416 DPNVDWDSKREEVAD
+416 DPDVDWDTNREEVAE
-431 LIINTVE
+431 LIVDTVE
-438 IYSPGFKESILGKQI
+438 IYAPGFKNSILGKQI
-453 LSPLDLERVFGLVK
+453 FSPLDLERVFGLVK
-467 GDIMHGNMSLDQIYS
+467 GDIMHGNMSLDQIFS

-514 APGHNAANE
+514 APGHNAAQE

>member
-1 MGFIMIDVI
+1 
-10 IIGGGHN
+10 
-17 GLVCANYLAMA
+17 
-28 GKKVKI
+28 
-34 IERRGIIGGAA
+34 
-45 VTEEFYP
+45 
-52 GFRNSVASYTVSLL
+52 
-66 NPKVIKDLE
+66 
-75 LKKYG
+75 
-80 LKIVHRKVNNF
+80 
-91 WPHKNGNCLAFL
+91 LAFL

-238 GHAIGGMGS
+238 GHAIGGMGA

-262 IQLCNSVKRVVIKNN
+262 IQLSNSVKRVIIKNN

-362 IIAPT
+362 IH
-367 CEYIDKAY
+367 
-375 LDSKQN
+375 S
-381 GWSKEPIV
+381 S
-389 EMLIPTTLDK
+389 
-399 TLAPKG
+399 
-405 KHVASLFCQQF
+405 
-416 DPNVDWDSKREEVAD
+416 D
-431 LIINTVE
+431 L
-438 IYSPGFKESILGKQI
+438 
-453 LSPLDLERVFGLVK
+453 
-467 GDIMHGNMSLDQIYS
+467 
-482 ARPMIGYG
+482 
-490 NYRSP
+490 
-495 IKNLYLCG
+495 
-503 AGTHPGGGVTG
+503 
-514 APGHNAANE
+514 
-523 ILVDHR
+523 

>member
-1 MGFIMIDVI
+1 MIDAI

-28 GKKVKI
+28 GKRVKVY
-34 IERRGIIGGAA
+34 ERRDIVGGAA
-45 VTEEFYP
+45 VTEEFHP

-66 NPKVIKDLE
+66 NPKVISDLE
-75 LKKYG
+75 LNKYG
-80 LKIVHRKVNNF
+80 LQIVHRKVNNF

-103 LGDNE
+103 LDDNE
-108 LRNEISQFS
+108 LRKEISQFS
-117 AQDSKALDRYFRDI
+117 IEDSRALDRYFRDI

-144 TPPNVGSGFKE
+144 TPPNVGSGIKE
-155 IFKTVKFGNRLRKLS
+155 IFKTIKFGNRLRKLS

-247 ITEAMSKSAREKGVE
+247 ITDAMSKSAAAKDVE
-262 IQLCNSVKRVVIKNN
+262 IELGTSVKRVIIKNN
-277 KACGVLLDNGDRIEA
+277 KACGVLLDNGDMEEA

-302 LLYNQLIRE
+302 LLYNQLIGE

-338 DKLPEFSCLSNQIR
+338 DKLPEFSCLNNQLR
-352 SNSDYLTGGI
+352 TNLDYLTGGI

-375 LDSKQN
+375 LDSKLN
-381 GWSKEPIV
+381 GWSKDPIV

-399 TLAPKG
+399 TLAPEG

-416 DPNVDWDSKREEVAD
+416 DPDVDWDSNREEVAE
-431 LIINTVE
+431 LIVDTVE
-438 IYSPGFKESILGKQI
+438 IYAPGFKNSILGKQI
-453 LSPLDLERVFGLVK
+453 FSPLDLERVFGLVK
-467 GDIMHGNMSLDQIYS
+467 GDIMHGNMSLDQIFS

-514 APGHNAANE
+514 APGHNAAQE

>member
-1 MGFIMIDVI
+1 MIDAI

-28 GKKVKI
+28 GKRVKI
-34 IERRGIIGGAA
+34 YERRDIVGGAA
-45 VTEEFYP
+45 VTEEFHP
-52 GFRNSVASYTVSLL
+52 GFRTSVASYTVSLL
-66 NPKVIKDLE
+66 NPKVISDLE
-75 LKKYG
+75 LNKYG
-80 LKIVHRKVNNF
+80 LQIVHRKVNNF

-103 LGDNE
+103 LDDNE
-108 LRNEISQFS
+108 LRKEISQFS
-117 AQDSKALDRYFRDI
+117 IEDSRALDRYFRDI

-144 TPPNVGSGFKE
+144 TPPNVGSGIKE
-155 IFKTVKFGNRLRKLS
+155 IFKTIKFGNRLRKLS

-247 ITEAMSKSAREKGVE
+247 ITDAMSKSAAAKDVE
-262 IQLCNSVKRVVIKNN
+262 IELGTSVKRVIIKNN
-277 KACGVLLDNGDRIEA
+277 KACGVLLDNGDMEEA

-302 LLYNQLIRE
+302 LLYNQLIGE
-311 GELPLDFSRRMKNY
+311 GVLPLDFSRRMKNY

-338 DKLPEFSCLSNQIR
+338 DKLPEFSCLNNQLR
-352 SNSDYLTGGI
+352 TNLDYLTGGI

-375 LDSKQN
+375 LDSKLN
-381 GWSKEPIV
+381 GWSKDPIV

-399 TLAPKG
+399 TLAPEG

-416 DPNVDWDSKREEVAD
+416 DPDVDWDSNREEVAE
-431 LIINTVE
+431 LIVDTVE
-438 IYSPGFKESILGKQI
+438 IYAPGFKNSILGKQI
-453 LSPLDLERVFGLVK
+453 FSPLDLERVFGLVK
-467 GDIMHGNMSLDQIYS
+467 GDIMHGNMSLDQIFS

-514 APGHNAANE
+514 APGHNAAQE